1 MILTKVVY
9 YIFSIYTFEQQY
21 VVIKGMLQ
29 LPRLKYHMKTIG
41 IDQSVSNGA
50 SFEHNALNNI
60 KKIYQN
66 AGKCDNQQKFI
77 IFLRLLWFLLQDK

>member
-1 MILTKVVY
+1 MILTKAVY
-9 YIFSIYTFEQQY
+9 YIFSIYAFGRQY

-41 IDQSVSNGA
+41 IDQSVSNGD

-60 KKIYQN
+60 KRYTKMLVSAKTN
-66 AGKCDNQQKFI
+66 K
-77 IFLRLLWFLLQDK
+77 LLLSS